1 MKEVC
6 IVSSKSSFQKNDVM
20 NIMWAMK
27 NESGDLDRN
36 LLACLLVNLLSNL
49 SKVWESSKLLIRDDK
64 ICLIIDK

>member
-1 MKEVC
+1 
-6 IVSSKSSFQKNDVM
+6 M